1 MITHIN
7 FHNEISIHAPINEL
21 NTVKDVVDCVRDF
34 GSFDVSLTH
43 TSAKVYA
50 RCTPTTNISCDDAR
64 MILEQAI
71 QTVTGENF

>member
-7 FHNEISIHAPINEL
+7 YHNEISIHAPISEL
-21 NTVKDVVDCVRDF
+21 NTVKDVSDCIRDF
-34 GSFDVSLTH
+34 GAFDISITH

-50 RCTPTTNISCDDAR
+50 RCTPTSNTSFDDAR

-71 QTVTGENF
+71 ETVKGENF